1 MKSLFLKQAIYLPIF
16 YFGTVIFAGFF
27 AIEYSH
33 IGQQVSELALN
44 KNSTTRAILSLGI
57 FITGVSM
64 ILMCMGIV
72 WRFRSQYLITS
83 TLILVFGIT
92 FLFGAI
98 FPIGSPWHSV
108 YGLGFCVVLL
118 PFAFLAESD
127 TESVDRFTKTLSV
140 FASVVLLI
148 YFWSLLAELHPW
160 DYRGLAQ
167 RVFGVAVF
175 GFMSRVAYVLCYDNK
190 T

>member
-1 MKSLFLKQAIYLPIF
+1 MKNLFLKQAIYLPVL
-16 YFGTVIFAGFF
+16 YFGTVILAGLF

-44 KNSTTRAILSLGI
+44 NSGMAKAILGLGI
-57 FITGVSM
+57 FATGVSM
-64 ILMCMGIV
+64 LLMGVGIV
-72 WRFRSQYLITS
+72 WEFKDQYLITS
-83 TLILVFGIT
+83 ALIFVFGVT

-127 TESVDRFTKTLSV
+127 KEMVDRLTKILSV
-140 FASVVLLI
+140 IASLVLLI
-148 YFWSLLAELHPW
+148 YFWSLLAKLHPW

-167 RVFGVAVF
+167 RVFGLAVF
-175 GFMSRVAYVLCYDNK
+175 GFISRIAFIVSRHKK

>member
-1 MKSLFLKQAIYLPIF
+1 MKSLLLKQAIFLPF
-16 YFGTVIFAGFF
+16 LYFCTVILSGLF

-44 KNSTTRAILSLGI
+44 DNGTAKAILVLGI
-57 FITGVSM
+57 FVTGISM
-64 ILMCMGIV
+64 VLMGAGII
-72 WRFRSQYLITS
+72 WEFKEQYLITS
-83 TLILVFGIT
+83 ILILVFGIT

-108 YGLGFCVVLL
+108 YGLGFCVILL

-127 TESVDRFTKTLSV
+127 REKNDRLTKILAV
-140 FASVVLLI
+140 AASAVLLI
-148 YFWSLLAELHPW
+148 YFWSLLAKLHPW

-167 RVFGVAVF
+167 RAFGVAVF
-175 GFMSRVAYVLCYDNK
+175 GFISRIAYVLYHYKK